1 MKFMLN
7 IHDLDRA
14 MKVGFLLLLAFFLA
28 VDPALAQNGGRG
40 GAATRFQEETVIPL
54 LQFAVYAFYAVGVCV
69 VGVGIN
75 KFMKVSKGDPQTSP
89 GEAAGYAF
97 GGGGLMALGFI
108 ADFAATS
115 MATGNQDPGGWTN
128 RTGMILD
135 LTMKFFA

>member
-1 MKFMLN
+1 MKFKLN
-7 IHDLDRA
+7 IHELDRF
-14 MKVGFLLLLAFFLA
+14 MKVSFLVLIGFCLGL
-28 VDPALAQNGGRG
+28 DSALAQNGGLG

-54 LQFAVYAFYAVGVCV
+54 LQFAVYVFYAVGVCV

-108 ADFAATS
+108 ADYAATS
-115 MATGNQDPGGWTN
+115 MATGNQDAGGWTN
-128 RTGMILD
+128 RTSMLLD
-135 LTMKFFA
+135 LTLQYLA